1 MKEYKITHKQLTK
14 LLISSW
20 KYNMIDDLG
29 IDGLDESIEEITTEE
44 IDEYIEET
52 YSLHPTV
59 PNEEVEGKWKQLE
72 NYVKDTLMG
81 KIYIDELKQA
91 LTTPKISEDDLE
103 ELFDIVKDW
112 TYQDNSNTRY
122 VIKYS
127 VEDRLKRKKV
137 LNELK
142 TKFQQMRQEIQ
153 DLKIDNY
160 QQKNLIN
167 KYHNIDF
174 PNLRKQIENLEGN
187 NHQYKQLLDKV
198 EIKREGLKFY
208 VKGICYEEEISSYL
222 YHDIK
227 ALKSIGGNK

>member
-91 LTTPKISEDDLE
+91 LTTPKFSEDDLE
-103 ELFDIVKDW
+103 FIFKWANRGIWQEREKRFNIMRRIKNPSTLSCYKIIIKEL
-112 TYQDNSNTRY
+112 NSNYDR
-122 VIKYS
+122 IK
-127 VEDRLKRKKV
+127 
-137 LNELK
+137 
-142 TKFQQMRQEIQ
+142 T
-153 DLKIDNY
+153 
-160 QQKNLIN
+160 
-167 KYHNIDF
+167 
-174 PNLRKQIENLEGN
+174 
-187 NHQYKQLLDKV
+187 
-198 EIKREGLKFY
+198 
-208 VKGICYEEEISSYL
+208 
-222 YHDIK
+222 
-227 ALKSIGGNK
+227 LKSIGGNK